1 MVAQEKLEKITFVT
15 IKSELKNRDTQKELY
30 NTVAL
35 KNNHEAQRPSIPFC
49 FTKNVF
55 SRDTVKL
62 SFFFLTSYIFS
73 EKFIKIHQVVQ
84 KIWKFCSSILTIF
97 FDFFIF
103 PCYEKN

>member
-55 SRDTVKL
+55 SRDTVKPSIFFRL
-62 SFFFLTSYIFS
+62 VTFFLKSS
-73 EKFIKIHQVVQ
+73 LKFIKS
-84 KIWKFCSSILTIF
+84 FRR
-97 FDFFIF
+97 
-103 PCYEKN
+103 YENFALQF